1 MIRVLVPYFVASL
14 AFSFLCGAV
23 GRSFHPLAAFQVY
36 ALGCAC
42 CLVLALLGGRLL
54 GVWRWRRLFPP
65 TAAEALTAASSV
77 LILTVSTLALLLPGS
92 LTAAIAMRAGALL
105 LVASRRALLLPILAA
120 AAAALSACSLPTI
133 EAAPVPLGLA
143 ALYVLGYWLKLR
155 ATRGAPAAADF
166 LAAEQV
172 VVGLLVLAV
181 GGLFSHAHAPAPLS
195 DLRLWG
201 VSAAS
206 TAAGLLGTRL
216 LLRAEPASLTFT
228 AYKMTGLLAAAAAT
242 VARGERLGPGSW
254 LAFGLALVVVVLA
267 ARRAKP

>member
-14 AFSFLCGAV
+14 VFSFLCGAV
-23 GRSFHPLAAFQVY
+23 GRAYHPLAAFQVY

-77 LILTVSTLALLLPGS
+77 LVLSASTLALLLPGS
-92 LTAAIAMRAGALL
+92 ITAAIAMRAGALL
-105 LVASRRALLLPILAA
+105 LVASRRALLLPLLAA
-120 AAAALSACSLPTI
+120 AAAALSACSLPAA
-133 EAAPVPLGLA
+133 AAPLPIALA
-143 ALYVLGYWLKLR
+143 GLYVLGYWGKLR
-155 ATRGAPAAADF
+155 ATRDAPAAADF

-172 VVGLLVLAV
+172 VVGLLCLAV

-195 DLRLWG
+195 DVRLWG

-242 VARGERLGPGSW
+242 LARGERLGPGSW
-254 LAFGLALVVVVLA
+254 LAFGLALAAVAIA

>member
-1 MIRVLVPYFVASL
+1 LIRVLVPYFLASL
-14 AFSFLCGAV
+14 VFSLLCGAV

-65 TAAEALTAASSV
+65 TAAEAITAASSV
-77 LILTVSTLALLLPGS
+77 LILTASTLAMLAPAS
-92 LTAAIAMRAGALL
+92 LTSAVVMRAGALL
-105 LVASRRALLLPILAA
+105 LVASRRALLLPLLAA
-120 AAAALSACSLPTI
+120 AAAALSACSLHAL

-143 ALYVLGYWLKLR
+143 AVYVAGYWLKLY

-172 VVGLLVLAV
+172 VVGLLCLAV
-181 GGLFSHAHAPAPLS
+181 GGLFSHVTAPAPLA
-195 DLRLWG
+195 DPRLWG
-201 VSAAS
+201 VAAAS

-216 LLRAEPASLTFT
+216 LLRAEPASITFS
-228 AYKMTGLLAAAAAT
+228 AYKSTGLLAAAAAT
-242 VARGERLGPGSW
+242 LARGERLGPGSW
-254 LAFGLALVVVVLA
+254 VAFGLALVVIFLA
-267 ARRAKP
+267 ARRAR